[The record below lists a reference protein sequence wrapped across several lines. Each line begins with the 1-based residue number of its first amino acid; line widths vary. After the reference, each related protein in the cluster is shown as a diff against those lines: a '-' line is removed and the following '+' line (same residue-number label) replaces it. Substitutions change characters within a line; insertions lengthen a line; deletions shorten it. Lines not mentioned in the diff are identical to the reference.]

1 MRKLEN
7 MCEESERASL
17 KLCTPDIMVHT
28 AKHLDSDSELF
39 TEDGRHLFSL
49 CSVMSP
55 DAMQHIFHVA
65 KHSRQSGFLHS
76 IDNAMYSPYHY
87 AAMHN
92 LHQVFDHVTQCH
104 FKLKAQ
110 SNIDHTTVKALC
122 LYHHPD
128 TKQSVPSILIEQDK
142 MSTLATCMNEAL
154 GIQPFDSE
162 FEDTYLSWL
171 HESVLSNARSTANY
185 LQRCHGNSMKLSL
198 QRSRWSY
205 PIEHTSPLDIL
216 LSSDHKNQA
225 YYTDVILSDIDGS
238 YKLICTTPE
247 MVMCGG
253 WIANMTTDDRL
264 DFIEKCMTDTILFNL
279 SL

>member
-7 MCEESERASL
+7 MCEESERTSV
-17 KLCTPDIMVHT
+17 KLCTPDIIAHT
-28 AKHLDSDSELF
+28 AKHLDIDSELF

-55 DAMQHIFHVA
+55 DAMQHIFRVA
-65 KHSRQSGFLHS
+65 KHTRQTDFFHC
-76 IDNAMYSPYHY
+76 IDNDMYSPYHY

-92 LHQVFDHVTQCH
+92 LDQVFDHVTYCRRN
-104 FKLKAQ
+104 LKTQ
-110 SNIDHTTVKALC
+110 SNIDNYTVKSLC
-122 LYHHPD
+122 LYNHPD
-128 TKQSVPSILIEQDK
+128 TKQSVPSLLIEQDK
-142 MSTLATCMNEAL
+142 VSILQTCMNEIL
-154 GIQPFDSE
+154 GIHPFDSQ
-162 FEDTYLSWL
+162 FKDTYLTWL
-171 HESVLSNARSTANY
+171 HESLISNARSTAYY
-185 LQRCHGNSMKLSL
+185 LRRIHGRDMRSSL
-198 QRSRWSY
+198 LRSRWAL

-238 YKLICTTPE
+238 YKLICTSPE

-253 WIANMTTDDRL
+253 WIATMTTDDRL
-264 DFIEKCMTDTILFNL
+264 NFVEKCMTDTILSNL